1 MICAFLEC
9 AALRGEPVG
18 GMGKFQIL
26 AKISWHRFYHIAIA
40 ISTEAKM
47 QKYRTLRP
55 RAYASEV
62 RNLLERT
69 TAADIRIDLRDEVR
83 RIAEQSGM
91 SSEIAWHD
99 LTKAGVLARFKS
111 GGSAEGGVQ
120 A

>member
-1 MICAFLEC
+1 M
-9 AALRGEPVG
+9 R
-18 GMGKFQIL
+18 KFHIL
-26 AKISWHRFYHIAIA
+26 AKIAWHRFCHIAIA
-40 ISTEAKM
+40 VSTEAKM
-47 QKYRTLRP
+47 RKYRTLRP

-62 RNLLERT
+62 RNLIERT
-69 TAADIRIDLRDEVR
+69 TADIRIDLHDEVR